1 MATEQTPLLI
11 SKVSPWINPYEYILN
26 TNKGDFVYVPQD
38 VVNKGYVKEENAGFI
53 QNADGTFG
61 IKKATKKKHFK

>member
-11 SKVSPWINPYEYILN
+11 SKVTPWINPYEYILN

-38 VVNKGYVKEENAGFI
+38 VVNKGYVKEENANGSI
-53 QNADGTFG
+53 SNEN
-61 IKKATKKKHFK
+61 